1 MKKIILILLV
11 FLPLFS
17 FSQNDLDKI
26 MVGNHYLSVQWISW
40 DYFGTAK
47 IEKTDNDNVYT
58 IEGHQNSKENSD
70 FLKIKG
76 TITPRSAKHLVFNGT
91 IETQVDFINNGKPC
105 KREGEFNFKVKG
117 NRKYWRLQ
125 EMNNPCSEVTDYV
138 DIYFIQKK

>member
-1 MKKIILILLV
+1 MKKIVLILLV
-11 FLPLFS
+11 SFPLFS
-17 FSQNDLDKI
+17 FSQNNLDQTL
-26 MVGNHYLSVQWISW
+26 VGNHYLSVQWISW

-47 IEKTDNDNVYT
+47 IVKSEKANTYT

-76 TITPRSAKHLVFNGT
+76 TITPTSAKHLVFNGA
-91 IETQVDFINNGKPC
+91 IETQVDFINNGEPC
-105 KREGEFNFKVKG
+105 IREGEFNFKVKG

>member
-1 MKKIILILLV
+1 MKKIVLILLV
-11 FLPLFS
+11 SLSLFS
-17 FSQNDLDKI
+17 FSQNNLDQTL
-26 MVGNHYLSVQWISW
+26 VGNHYLSVQWISW

-47 IEKTDNDNVYT
+47 IEKSKKTNTYT

-76 TITPRSAKHLVFNGT
+76 TITPASAKHLIFNGT
-91 IETQVDFINNGKPC
+91 IETQVDFINNGQPC
-105 KREGEFNFKVKG
+105 IREGEFNFKVKG

-125 EMNNPCSEVTDYV
+125 EMNNPCSEVTDYI